1 MNKNSNK
8 VQLFNKGDILYK
20 LTHDTKSNTY
30 SIYPVVVEKV
40 EDYDTHFIYRTNK
53 NESIYN
59 RTIGR
64 TYFTTFKE
72 ATDYKTKL
80 QINSKKRALLKEYE
94 QELNKKFGIETNII
108 K

>member
-8 VQLFNKGDILYK
+8 VQLFNKGDILYR
-20 LTHDTKSNTY
+20 LAHDTKSNTY

-59 RTIGR
+59 RAIGR